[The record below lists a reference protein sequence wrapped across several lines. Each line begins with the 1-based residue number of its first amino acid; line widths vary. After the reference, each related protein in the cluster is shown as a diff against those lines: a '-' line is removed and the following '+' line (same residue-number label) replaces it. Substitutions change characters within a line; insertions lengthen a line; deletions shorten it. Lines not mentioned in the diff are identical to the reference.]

1 MKFNYQGRTKE
12 GESRIGQVEASSKDA
27 AINLLQKY
35 DLYVTFLEESKPPI
49 YAKKI
54 KIFENI
60 SRKDVVLFSRQLSIM
75 FQSKVSLI
83 EALRVLASQM
93 KNADFKEKVFEISE
107 EVEAG
112 TSFSKAISKYPK
124 IFSSFYVSMVKS
136 GEVSGKLSEVLS
148 YLAEHLEREYHLTS
162 KVQGAMVYPAL
173 VLFVVILVILLM
185 VYLVIPNLS
194 QVLQSSDQE
203 LPAATKF
210 VLSFSDM
217 IKSWGWLFIVL
228 ITFLVVFASRYYAT
242 EMGKKNLDK
251 YSLKVPLIGGL
262 LQLIYITRFS
272 ENLSTLIS
280 GGLPITQALDT
291 VADIIGNHAYKEV
304 ILESREGVRRGEPIS
319 SVLSNYSS
327 LFPPVFVQM
336 VLVGEKTGSLDSVLM
351 NITEFYQKEID
362 RTIDSLLSILE
373 PVMIIFL
380 GVVVGGMMFSILTP
394 LYQMMGV

>member
-12 GESRIGQVEASSKDA
+12 GESRVGQVEASSKDA

-75 FQSKVSLI
+75 FKSKVSLI

-173 VLFVVILVILLM
+173 VLFVVILVIFLM
-185 VYLVIPNLS
+185 VYLVIPNLT
-194 QVLQSSDQE
+194 QVLEGSGQE

-210 VLSFSDM
+210 VLSFSDL

-228 ITFLVVFASRYYAT
+228 IAFLAIFASRYYAT

-272 ENLSTLIS
+272 ENLSTLVS

-291 VADIIGNHAYKEV
+291 VADVIGNHAYKEV
-304 ILESREGVRRGEPIS
+304 ILESREMVRQGEPIS
-319 SVLSNYSS
+319 SVLAQHSD

-336 VLVGEKTGSLDSVLM
+336 VLVGEKTGSLDLVLM
-351 NITEFYQKEID
+351 SITEFYQKEID

-394 LYQMMGV
+394 LYQMMSV